1 MNWIDLNI
9 ETPHHDDIVVY
20 LTKNGK
26 LFITHHRC
34 DEWLIN
40 KYNLTH
46 YIVLP
51 KLNN

>member
-1 MNWIDLNI
+1 MEWINLN
-9 ETPHHDDIVVY
+9 EQTPHNDASVVY
-20 LTKNGK
+20 LTGNGK

-34 DEWLIN
+34 DVWLIQ